1 MKENFRPVS
10 ILPTLSKVFEK
21 CKFTKLS
28 TFLITFFRTSNAV
41 FEKDIVL
48 KVFCALLTDLS
59 KAFDC
64 LDHELMNYLLQN

>member
-28 TFLITFFRTSNAV
+28 TFLITFFRTSIAV
-41 FEKDIVL
+41 FEKDIVF
-48 KVFCALLTDLS
+48 KVFGALLTDLS

-64 LDHELMNYLLQN
+64 LDHELTNYLLQN